1 MGWLTLAAS
10 SLAAASTALALGP
23 SPGQARLRRLTRT
36 RRASSTP
43 STRQDVD
50 RTAEARPRSLAG
62 RPSGLG
68 ILSGRRGRT
77 ASAVLAAV
85 SGGWLLGGSVGLVA
99 APMLGTAAWVAIG
112 RLEPVE
118 AARVRQQTA
127 QSLPLAAELLA
138 AALAAG
144 SSPVLAAEAVA
155 LALGGPLGAA
165 LRAAAAAAR
174 VGVEPASAW
183 MGMASDPA
191 LRPLARALAG
201 AVTRGA
207 SPTPVLERVA
217 YDARDALRWA
227 AEARARSLGAKA
239 AAPLGLCFLPAFVLV
254 GIVPVI
260 VAAGPLLP

>member
-23 SPGQARLRRLTRT
+23 SPGQARLRRLTRI

-43 STRQDVD
+43 STRRDVD

-207 SPTPVLERVA
+207 PPTPVLERVA

>member
-1 MGWLTLAAS
+1 MTLVAS

-23 SPGQARLRRLTRT
+23 SPGQARLRRLMNIPMAR
-36 RRASSTP
+36 STP
-43 STRQDVD
+43 STRRHDG
-50 RTAEARPRSLAG
+50 RAAEARSRSPAG
-62 RPSGLG
+62 RTSGLG

-85 SGGWLLGGSVGLVA
+85 SAGWLLGGSLGLVV
-99 APMLGTAAWVAIG
+99 APMLGTAAWFAIG

-144 SSPVLAAEAVA
+144 SPPVMAAEAVA

-174 VGVEPASAW
+174 LGVEPASAW
-183 MGMASDPA
+183 MGIASDPA

-207 SPTPVLERVA
+207 SPTAVLERVA

-254 GIVPVI
+254 GIVPVV
-260 VAAGPLLP
+260 VAAGPVLP

>member
-1 MGWLTLAAS
+1 MGWMTLVAS
-10 SLAAASTALALGP
+10 SLAAASSILALGP
-23 SPGQARLRRLTRT
+23 SPGQARLLRLRNIPV
-36 RRASSTP
+36 TP
-43 STRQDVD
+43 STRRHDG
-50 RTAEARPRSLAG
+50 RAAEARSHSLAG
-62 RPSGLG
+62 RASGLG
-68 ILSGRRGRT
+68 MLSGRRGRT

-85 SGGWLLGGSVGLVA
+85 SAGWLLGGSVGLVV
-99 APMLGTAAWVAIG
+99 APMLGTAAWLAIG
-112 RLEPVE
+112 RLEPVD

-138 AALAAG
+138 AAIAAG
-144 SSPVLAAEAVA
+144 SPPVMAAEAVA

-165 LRAAAAAAR
+165 LKSAAAAAR

-207 SPTPVLERVA
+207 SPTAVLERVA

-254 GIVPVI
+254 GIVPVV

>member
-127 QSLPLAAELLA
+127 QSLPLAAQLLA

-155 LALGGPLGAA
+155 LVLGGPLGAA

-183 MGMASDPA
+183 MGMGSDPA
-191 LRPLARALAG
+191 LRSLARALAG

>member
-1 MGWLTLAAS
+1 MGWMTLVAS
-10 SLAAASTALALGP
+10 SLAAASSVLALGP
-23 SPGQARLRRLTRT
+23 SPGQARLRRLMNIPV
-36 RRASSTP
+36 TP
-43 STRQDVD
+43 STRRHDG
-50 RTAEARPRSLAG
+50 RAAEARSRSLAG

-68 ILSGRRGRT
+68 MLSGRRGRA

-85 SGGWLLGGSVGLVA
+85 SAGWLLGGSVGLVV
-99 APMLGTAAWVAIG
+99 APMLGTAAWLAIG
-112 RLEPVE
+112 RLEPVD

-138 AALAAG
+138 AAIAAG
-144 SSPVLAAEAVA
+144 SPPVMAAEAVA

-165 LRAAAAAAR
+165 LKSAAAAAR

-191 LRPLARALAG
+191 LRPLARALVG

-207 SPTPVLERVA
+207 SPTAVLERVA

-254 GIVPVI
+254 GIVPVV

>member
-1 MGWLTLAAS
+1 MGWMTLVAS
-10 SLAAASTALALGP
+10 SLAAASTVLALGP
-23 SPGQARLRRLTRT
+23 PPGQARLRRLMTIPV
-36 RRASSTP
+36 TP
-43 STRQDVD
+43 STRRHDG
-50 RTAEARPRSLAG
+50 RAAEARSRRLAG
-62 RPSGLG
+62 RTSGLG
-68 ILSGRRGRT
+68 MLSGRRGRT

-85 SGGWLLGGSVGLVA
+85 SAGWLLGGSVGLVV

-144 SSPVLAAEAVA
+144 SPPVMAAEAVA

-165 LRAAAAAAR
+165 LMAAAAAAR

-183 MGMASDPA
+183 MGIASDPA

-207 SPTPVLERVA
+207 SPTAVLERVA
-217 YDARDALRWA
+217 HDARDALRWA

-254 GIVPVI
+254 GIVPVV